1 MKNKSR
7 NAGTVDQGRK
17 RPPVRP
23 TLQQY
28 PVKRPIFE
36 DPRFLGA
43 MVIFL
48 SFIAFFPSL
57 KNDFMTTWDDNA
69 YVTENPIIQNLN
81 LQSVQ
86 HMFTKQV
93 NGTYVPL
100 PLLTYTI
107 EYNLFGLHALPYHIT
122 NLILHL
128 LCTLLVFRLFR
139 LLNINI
145 LYAAAGALLF
155 GIHPMRVESVAW
167 IAERKDVLYSL
178 FYLASLITHIK
189 FIRAGEQGTKFYRL
203 TLLFFFLALLSK
215 IEAVTLPLSLLL
227 IDYFM
232 ERPLKLRLLIEKI
245 PHFLLSLLF
254 GCLGIFI
261 LNRVGLLTVNRE
273 LGVTDRLFYGL
284 FSLNVYI
291 VKFLFPYLQSAVYP
305 YPVTPGNSLPLFY
318 YLNPLLTGGLIFLI
332 YKTAR
337 LTRAVVFGSLFFLVN
352 VIFLLQVLA
361 AGNAFLSDRY
371 TYIAY
376 TGLIFIAVW
385 ALEQLI
391 RKKRKMKPLVLFG
404 MAIYIIVIMVITYNR
419 CETWKNGE
427 TLWTDVI
434 RKFPD
439 KSLAAYSNR
448 GITYIH
454 SGQWD
459 NAIADFTKA
468 IAINS
473 KYPVSYS
480 NRGIVYGNLGE
491 PENAIADFTKAIA
504 LDPNYRLVFH
514 NRGVA
519 YGEIGQ
525 YDKAVSDLSR
535 AIRLD
540 PKYTSA
546 YNNLSIIY
554 CQKKQ
559 IDSAIRIC
567 VEGLKV
573 NPENAQLHA
582 SLGNCYLGKGDI
594 SLAVVQYKKCL
605 ETNDRNLDALLG
617 MAVASYLNNEIPY
630 ANGYI
635 NQAQSVEP
643 ALNEGMKGVAK
654 LETAGYSFSSGEK
667 EILERLFSQMK

>member
-1 MKNKSR
+1 MTNKSR
-7 NAGTVDQGRK
+7 NAGTADQGGK
-17 RPPVRP
+17 RPRVKQTPK
-23 TLQQY
+23 QN

-36 DPRFLGA
+36 DPRFLIIV
-43 MVIFL
+43 VIFL
-48 SFIAFFPSL
+48 TCIVFFPSL
-57 KNDFMTTWDDNA
+57 KNGFMPTWDDNR
-69 YVTENPIIQNLN
+69 YVTENPIIQHLN
-81 LQSVQ
+81 LQSVG
-86 HMFTKQV
+86 HIFTRQV

-100 PLLTYTI
+100 PLLTYAV
-107 EYNLFGLHALPYHIT
+107 EYNLFGLHPVPFHVT
-122 NLILHL
+122 NLLLHL
-128 LCTLLVFRLFR
+128 LCTLLVFQLFR
-139 LLNINI
+139 LLKMNI
-145 LYAAAGALLF
+145 LFAAAGALLF
-155 GIHPMRVESVAW
+155 SIHPMRVESVAW
-167 IAERKDVLYSL
+167 ITERKDVLYSL
-178 FYLASLITHIK
+178 FYLAALVTHIQY
-189 FIRAGEQGTKFYRL
+189 IRSGQDKKFYRL

-227 IDYFM
+227 IDYFL
-232 ERPLKLRLLIEKI
+232 ERPLKLRLLLEKI
-245 PHFLLSLLF
+245 PHFIMSLLF

-261 LNRVGLLTVNRE
+261 LHRVGVLTVNRE
-273 LGVTDRLFYGL
+273 LGFTDRFFYGL

-291 VKFLFPYLQSAVYP
+291 LKFVFPYFQSVVYP
-305 YPVTPGNSLPLFY
+305 YPVTPGNTLPLFY
-318 YLNPLLTGGLIFLI
+318 YLNPLLTVGIIFLV

-337 LTRAVVFGSLFFLVN
+337 HTRTVVFGALFFLVN
-352 VIFLLQVLA
+352 VIFLLQILA
-361 AGNAFLSDRY
+361 AGNAFLADRF

-376 TGLIFIAVW
+376 TGLIFVAVW
-385 ALEQLI
+385 SLEQVV
-391 RKKRKMKPLVLFG
+391 RKKKEMKPLVYIS
-404 MAIYIIVIMVITYNR
+404 MPVYIIILMAMTYNR

-434 RKFPD
+434 EKFPGQIV
-439 KSLAAYSNR
+439 AAYSNR
-448 GITYIH
+448 GITYTN
-454 SGQWD
+454 SGQFD
-459 NAIADFTKA
+459 AAIADFTKA
-468 IAINS
+468 IAIDS
-473 KYPVSYS
+473 KYPVSYA

-559 IDSAIRIC
+559 VDSAIRIC

-594 SLAVVQYKKCL
+594 SHAVVQYKKCL